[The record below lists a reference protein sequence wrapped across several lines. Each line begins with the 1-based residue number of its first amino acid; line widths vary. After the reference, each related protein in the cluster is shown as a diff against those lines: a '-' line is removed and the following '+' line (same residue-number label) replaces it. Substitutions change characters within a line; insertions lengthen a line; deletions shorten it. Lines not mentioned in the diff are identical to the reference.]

1 MKKIT
6 IFKTLL
12 VSVCILVLPNVLNA
26 SKLKSSKNYLKKID
40 IEVQEFG
47 KNFDSLKLTLKNAS
61 QSSSFLS
68 SDFWGIKHNLYVE
81 NSFGVITNKYPFSKK
96 WLSQWGSYGAYS
108 SNYVRNINGI
118 VLTPYDGNDKNWFE
132 ELQISFNFHPG
143 YYSSQKYHDYIQQY
157 FVSNGIPSSK
167 ITAAFAYFGSM
178 VDPVTELILKKTYK
192 RIDRIYE
199 NTVLF
204 GDVNIL
210 EKIAGNM
217 VRNGSLNLEDFY
229 TPVKHNTLY
238 KKFMSTT
245 DGKDIEQSLQSYKEF
260 YSNYEENYKPMNL
273 WEFYQNIDF
282 KIRIE
287 GYTQWLNVAQGMSK
301 TKKYNHLMKLKEML
315 DKKVSSGKVNRTQD
329 GAYTIYEDSYGNS
342 KGCLGIN
349 FKNGRGYWQDPFVG
363 EKTTIA
369 YKINKIKKNMQSIN
383 TTLKNYLAICLDE
396 TVKKFKN
403 TTTVTND
410 F

>member
-1 MKKIT
+1 MRFFILLSSLFFLIT
-6 IFKTLL
+6 SLQAAK
-12 VSVCILVLPNVLNA
+12 V
-26 SKLKSSKNYLKKID
+26 KSSKSYLKQIN
-40 IEVQEFG
+40 IEVQKFG

-61 QSSSFLS
+61 HSSSFLS

-81 NSFGVITNKYPFSKK
+81 NSFGIITNEYPFSKK
-96 WLSQWGSYGAYS
+96 WLRKWGSYGKYS
-108 SNYVRNINGI
+108 SNYVRNIKGI
-118 VLTPYDGNDKNWFE
+118 VLTPYAANNTNWFE

-143 YYSSQKYHDYIQQY
+143 YYSSKKYHDYVQQY
-157 FVSNGIPSSK
+157 FISNGIPSSK
-167 ITAAFAYFGSM
+167 INEAFAYFGSM
-178 VDPVTELILKKTYK
+178 VDPATELILKKAYK
-192 RIDRIYE
+192 KIDKIYS

-217 VRNGSLNLEDFY
+217 ERKGTLNLDEFY
-229 TPVKHNTLY
+229 TPVKHNALY

-245 DGKDIEQSLQSYKEF
+245 DGEDIEQSLHSYKEF
-260 YSNYEENYKPMNL
+260 YSNYEENYKSMNL
-273 WEFYQNIDF
+273 WKFYQNIDF

-287 GYTQWLNVAQGMSK
+287 GCTQLFNVAKGMSK

-315 DKKVSSGKVNRTQD
+315 DKKVSSGKVNRTRD

-342 KGCLGIN
+342 KGRLGIN
-349 FKNGRGYWQDPFVG
+349 FKNGHGYWQDPFVG
-363 EKTTIA
+363 EKATIA
-369 YKINKIKKNMQSIN
+369 YKIDKIKKNMQSIN

-403 TTTVTND
+403 NTTVTND